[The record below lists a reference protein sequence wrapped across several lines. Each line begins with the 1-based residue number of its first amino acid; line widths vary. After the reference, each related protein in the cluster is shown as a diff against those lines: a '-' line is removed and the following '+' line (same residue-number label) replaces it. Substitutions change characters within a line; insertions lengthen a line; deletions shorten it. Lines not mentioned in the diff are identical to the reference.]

1 MRFLVAAFGD
11 PGHVFPAIA
20 LGRALAGRGHEVT
33 IETWE
38 ERRAAVEDAGL
49 GFAAAEEYRMFP
61 PPDPDSAEGAH
72 AAEAA
77 RALLPLLEQMRP
89 HAVVSDILTLAPALA
104 AELVG
109 VPRATL
115 VPHIYPVVEPGLP
128 FFAVGLQP
136 PRTPLGRGIW
146 RAGQRALNVGLEQ
159 GRRDLNR
166 QRARLGLPPTKRFHG
181 GISPELALVGTF
193 PQLEYPRRWPAGVEV
208 TGPMTFEIPHPEIE
222 LPPGEA
228 PLVLVAPSTAH
239 DSGNQLVRTALAA
252 LAREPVRVVATTN
265 RVVPQSPIEVPD
277 NAILVDWLS
286 YSQLMPAA
294 SLVVS
299 HGGHGTVARAL
310 GAGTPLLISPF
321 IGDMSETAMRV
332 SWAGAGLSLP
342 RRLCRSGP
350 LRWAARRILGDP
362 SFTERAGELAAWGR
376 DNNGAERGAELVES
390 LARARARLSELRGW
404 DSNPQQ
410 LG

>member
-38 ERRAAVEDAGL
+38 ERRAAVEGAGL

-61 PPDPDSAEGAH
+61 PPDPDSPEGSH

-77 RALLPLLEQMRP
+77 RALLPLLDEMRP
-89 HAVVSDILTLAPALA
+89 HAVVSDILTLAPTLA
-104 AELVG
+104 AEVRGIPL
-109 VPRATL
+109 ATL
-115 VPHIYPVVEPGLP
+115 VPHVYPVVAPGLP
-128 FFAVGLQP
+128 FFAVGLRP
-136 PRTPLGRGIW
+136 PRTPAGRAVW
-146 RAGQRALNVGLEQ
+146 RFGQRALDVGLEQ
-159 GRRDLNR
+159 GRQDLNK
-166 QRARLGLPPTKRFHG
+166 QRAKLGLPPTERFHG
-181 GISPELALVGTF
+181 GISADLALVATF

-228 PLVLVAPSTAH
+228 PLILVAPSTAH
-239 DSGNQLVRTALAA
+239 DSGNHLVRTALAA
-252 LAREPVRVVATTN
+252 LADEPVRIVATTN
-265 RVVPQSPIEVPD
+265 RVVPQAPIEVPG
-277 NAILVDWLS
+277 NAVLVDWLS
-286 YSQLMPAA
+286 YSQVMPAA

-299 HGGHGTVARAL
+299 HGGHGTVCRAL
-310 GAGTPLLISPF
+310 GAGTPVLISPF

-342 RRLCRSGP
+342 WRLCRPTP
-350 LRWAARRILGDP
+350 LRWAVRRILAEP
-362 SFTERAGELAAWGR
+362 SFAARAGELAVWAEEH
-376 DNNGAERGAELVES
+376 DGAERGAELVER
-390 LARARARLSELRGW
+390 LAHRRAAA
-404 DSNPQQ
+404 
-410 LG
+410 